1 MINNS
6 TKKIKVTKDGPYLVS
21 GSVPL
26 ARDSMVIGDDKEPES
41 WAKGESL
48 PLKENYAL
56 CRCGH
61 SSKKPFCDGTHVKV
75 HFDGTETANNSSYQK
90 QSRKISG
97 STIDLLDAQDYC
109 SSARFCNLSGGTW
122 KNVENSN
129 NPSSKKIAI
138 QTACNCPSGRLTI
151 IDKKTGK
158 LLEPKLPISIGL
170 IEDPGVKASGPIW
183 LKGGIELESFNGTK
197 YEDRNRMTVC
207 RCGKSGNKPFC
218 DGSHITVKFN
228 DGDNSLKQ

>member
-1 MINNS
+1 M
-6 TKKIKVTKDGPYLVS
+6 TKLVKVLITKDGPYLVS
-21 GSVPL
+21 GSTL
-26 ARDSMVIGDDKEPES
+26 LNKEISTLGIAGEPET
-41 WAKGESL
+41 WATGQQYAPQAS
-48 PLKENYAL
+48 YAL
-56 CRCGH
+56 CRCGK
-61 SSKKPFCDGTHVKV
+61 SINKPFCDGTHVKV

-122 KNVENSN
+122 KNVENSS
-129 NPSSKKIAI
+129 NPLSKKIAI

-228 DGDNSLKQ
+228 DGDNSLK